1 MNTIEDQQ
9 RFIEL
14 RAKNYSFD
22 KIAQKMKKSKPTLIE
37 WNKRLE
43 VEIANQRAIEIEA
56 LLDQYLLTVEA
67 RFIRIGKI
75 LTRIEKEIEKVD
87 LTKLSARELLDFY
100 LKYLQLAGVETE
112 KLELLRKQTEESKI
126 IIDLSIDDEEDNQ
139 QETND
144 E

>member
-87 LTKLSARELLDFY
+87 LTKLPARELLDFY
-100 LKYLQLAGVETE
+100 LKFLQLAGVETE

>member
-112 KLELLRKQTEESKI
+112 KLELLRKQTEESEI